1 MQNRNELT
9 KHNRQSLFLEGFY
22 SLGRSNLELL
32 LDVGLTLS
40 RVELSSVVLLVFSLG
55 SLVNLSG
62 RSSGVLSDFSVDLS
76 EEILNGFSL
85 RSSKGGTPLGELLVE
100 LFSALFLEVFHVS
113 VDVFTEDSSL
123 VVFRDVF
130 LGFTFFS
137 RFSVS
142 GESRFRVR
150 NVDTTVASS
159 LENTEDSVTSGS
171 SDETGIQNSLE
182 GLSVLDIIFNVEVFS
197 VNLSLTSVNSVQ
209 TDLLEE
215 SSSQEETSGVG
226 SSVGSETS
234 GETELSEFEGVSS
247 AEDLVALDGGVD
259 DLSDDSLVGS
269 SGDESVLGGVVFI
282 LILDDQSLSGV
293 VVSESLF
300 LEK

>member
-1 MQNRNELT
+1 MN
-9 KHNRQSLFLEGFY
+9 
-22 SLGRSNLELL
+22 SLGRSNLEFL
-32 LDVGLTLS
+32 LDVSLTLS
-40 RVELSSVVLLVFSLG
+40 RGELSSVVLLVFSLG
-55 SLVNLSG
+55 SLVFLNG

-76 EEILNGFSL
+76 EEVLNGLSL
-85 RSSKGGTPLGELLVE
+85 RGSKGGTPLGELLVE
-100 LFSALFLEVFHVS
+100 LFSALFLEVFHVG

-130 LGFTFFS
+130 LAFTFFF
-137 RFSVS
+137 RRSVS
-142 GESRFRVR
+142 GESRLRVR
-150 NVDTTVASS
+150 YVDTTVASS
-159 LENTEDSVTSGS
+159 LEDTEDSVTSGS

-197 VNLSLTSVNSVQ
+197 VDLSLTSVNSVQ
-209 TDLLEE
+209 TNLLEE

-247 AEDLVALDGGVD
+247 AENLVALDGGVD

-269 SGDESVLGGVVFI
+269 SGNESVLGGIVFI

-293 VVSESLF
+293 VVSESLCYF
-300 LEK
+300 LKIILNMR